1 VEDVEQFR
9 AVVKD
14 IIREYASHGSSYG
27 DIESEVIFDD
37 ANDHYELMRSGW
49 HGTRRIH
56 GSAIHIDIRGGKIW
70 IQHDGTPD
78 GIADILVE
86 RGIPKD
92 HIVLAFHSPKMR
104 EYTEFA
110 VT

>member
-1 VEDVEQFR
+1 MEELENVRQII
-9 AVVKD
+9 KD
-14 IIREYASHGSSYG
+14 LIREYAKHKSSYG
-27 DIESEVIFDD
+27 DIESEVILDD
-37 ANDHYELMRSGW
+37 SCGHYELMRSGW

-56 GSAIHIDIRGGKIW
+56 GSAIHIDIRDGKVW

-92 HIVLAFHSPKMR
+92 RIVLAFQSPRMR
-104 EYTEFA
+104 KYTDFA
-110 VT
+110 AA